1 MYTAIQ
7 LASLT
12 ISALTLAYLI
22 KYVRATDII
31 AQQSVQQVEATF
43 RPAIVA
49 FADPRGGLDDVP
61 KLVNIGNG
69 PAMEIEWFLSSLQH
83 IKGTIPYLETARP
96 EPCHLQAFSNMKPL
110 FQPSERLPAIICK
123 YKSISGVEYSSTSTY
138 DVNNGA
144 FSTTF
149 QS

>member
-1 MYTAIQ
+1 MDTAIQ
-7 LASLT
+7 FASLT
-12 ISALTLAYLI
+12 ISALTMAYLI

-31 AQQSVQQVEATF
+31 AKQSVQQVEATF

-61 KLVNIGNG
+61 KLENIGNG
-69 PAMEIEWFLSSLQH
+69 PAMEIEWFLSSLQN
-83 IKGTIPYLETARP
+83 IKGTIFYLETTRP
-96 EPCHLQAFSNMKPL
+96 EPCHLRALSDMKPF
-110 FQPSERLPAIICK
+110 FQPSEKLPAIICT
-123 YKSISGVEYSSTSTY
+123 YKSISGAKYSSTSTY
-138 DVNNGA
+138 DVNSRV